1 MIPRHCAR
9 DRWSPGGWTRN
20 SAPRR
25 RAPRRG
31 LFGSLTDGELTILRL
46 LPGEPLPGEL
56 AADLFVS
63 PNPLKTHL
71 RAIYGKL
78 GAESGRKR

>member
-1 MIPRHCAR
+1 
-9 DRWSPGGWTRN
+9 
-20 SAPRR
+20 
-25 RAPRRG
+25 
-31 LFGSLTDGELTILRL
+31 LRL
-46 LPGEPLPGEL
+46 LPGSGSPGEL